1 MVHITLLLST
11 IIASLKKNRKLWLI
25 FSFGILLVF
34 ATMRYNFGNDYMHY
48 FMNYTVIRSGNGAT
62 SMKEPLF
69 QLIVRICPNYYSFIA
84 ITSVFAIVPVYYL
97 IKHFVEERYW
107 GLSVLIYCLN
117 PYLFLMSL
125 SAIRQTLALSC
136 FLIAIHFSLKHKL
149 IPYLIFVALAAMCHI
164 SAIIL
169 IPFYIIA
176 NDKKISRA
184 QIVTFIVCLLVITFS
199 ANLFDNLLK
208 LGLDF
213 FDIPNYEYYT
223 TLGSNTIRATLLSAI
238 YLIYIA
244 INIPRL
250 SGTTLAF
257 SKLAIIGYMFS
268 ILAFRISMLTRLQMY
283 FDIFSIIA
291 IPMIIYQ
298 NNTSLKNNGKLFYLV
313 NKYIFPMLIFTIY
326 ILRYYSFFTNPL
338 WESFRE
344 YHTILSVI

>member
-11 IIASLKKNRKLWLI
+11 IIASLKKNKKILLV
-25 FSFGILLVF
+25 FSFGILLAF
-34 ATMRYNFGNDYMHY
+34 AILRYDFGNDYMHY
-48 FMNYTVIRSGNGAT
+48 FRQFIAIRSGGTTA
-62 SMKEPLF
+62 MKEPLF
-69 QLIVRICPNYYSFIA
+69 QLIVRICPNYYSFIT
-84 ITSVFAIVPVYYL
+84 ITSVFAIVSVYYL
-97 IKHFVEERYW
+97 IKHFVDKRYW

-125 SAIRQTLALSC
+125 STIRQTLALS
-136 FLIAIHFSLKHKL
+136 FFIIAIYFSLKHKL

-164 SAIIL
+164 TAIVL

-199 ANLFDNLLK
+199 ANLFDNLLQF
-208 LGLDF
+208 GLDL
-213 FDIPNYEYYT
+213 FDNSNYEYYT

-268 ILAFRISMLTRLQMY
+268 ILSFRISMIGRLQMY
-283 FDIFSIIA
+283 FDMFSIIS
-291 IPMIIYQ
+291 IPMIMHQ
-298 NNTSLKNNGKLFYLV
+298 NNASLNYKNRIFDAV
-313 NKYIFPMLIFTIY
+313 NKYAFPMLIFTIY

-344 YHTILSVI
+344 YHTILSIL

>member
-1 MVHITLLLST
+1 MVHFTLLLST
-11 IIASLKKNRKLWLI
+11 VTASINKNKKLWLV

-34 ATMRYNFGNDYMHY
+34 SILRYDFGNDYMHY
-48 FMNYTVIRSGNGAT
+48 YRNYTLIHSGN
-62 SMKEPLF
+62 SSYMNEPLF
-69 QLIVRICPNYYSFIA
+69 DLLVRICPNFYFFIA
-84 ITSVFAIVPVYYL
+84 ATSVFTIITVYYL
-97 IKHFVEERYW
+97 IKHYVDERYW

-125 SAIRQTLALSC
+125 SAIRQTLALS
-136 FLIAIHFSLKHKL
+136 FFIIAIHFSLKHKL
-149 IPYLIFVALAAMCHI
+149 IPYLVFVALAAMCHI

-169 IPFYIIA
+169 IPFYLIA
-176 NDKKISRA
+176 NGQKISRV
-184 QIVTFIVCLLVITFS
+184 QIISVIVFLLIIVFS
-199 ANLFDNLLK
+199 ENLFDTLLQY
-208 LGLDF
+208 GLDF

-223 TLGSNTIRATLLSAI
+223 TLGGNTIRATLLSAI

-257 SKLAIIGYMFS
+257 SKLSIIGYTFS

-283 FDIFSIIA
+283 FDIFSIIS
-291 IPMIIYQ
+291 IPMIMHQ
-298 NNTSLKNNGKLFYLV
+298 NNTSFYGSSKTFFIV
-313 NKYIFPMLIFTIY
+313 NKYVLPILIFTIY

-338 WESFRE
+338 WEPFRE

>member
-1 MVHITLLLST
+1 MVHLTLLFSSVIAAIQKNKKFWFGLAFT
-11 IIASLKKNRKLWLI
+11 VLII
-25 FSFGILLVF
+25 F
-34 ATMRYNFGNDYMHY
+34 AALRYDFGNDYGGY
-48 FMNYTVIRSGNGAT
+48 LRGYTEIRAGSSLYA
-62 SMKEPLF
+62 SEPMFPFL
-69 QLIVRICPNYYSFIA
+69 VRLCPSFYIFIA
-84 ITSVFAIVPVYYL
+84 VTSVFTIIPVYFL
-97 IKHFVEERYW
+97 IKKYVVDNYK
-107 GLSVLIYCLN
+107 GLAVLIYCIN

-125 SAIRQTLALSC
+125 SAIRQMLALS
-136 FLIAIHFSLKHKL
+136 FFIIAVHFSLKHRL
-149 IPYLIFVALAAMCHI
+149 LPYLVFVALAAMCHI

-169 IPFYIIA
+169 VPFYMVA
-176 NDKKISRA
+176 NDKKVSRT
-184 QIVTFIVCLLVITFS
+184 QIITVIVFLLIIIFS
-199 ANLFDNLLK
+199 ANLFDSLLQY
-208 LGLDF
+208 GLDF
-213 FDIPNYEYYT
+213 FDNPNYEYYT

-244 INIPRL
+244 INIPRV

-268 ILAFRISMLTRLQMY
+268 ILAFRFSMLTRLQMY

-291 IPMIIYQ
+291 IPMIMYQ
-298 NNTSLKNNGKLFYLV
+298 NNTSLRNDGKLFYLL